1 MIRLSWRQFQA
12 QAAVACGLLVA
23 VLILFATTRGN
34 IDHLY
39 TVFAQANA
47 ACVNNPNCPGVSINL
62 SKLDQLLELIGTA
75 LVVVPALVGVFWGAP
90 LIAREFENGTHR
102 LAWTQSV
109 TRTQW
114 LAAKLAVVGLGS
126 VVVTGLLSLLVTWW
140 SSPIDRAHTNR
151 FGSGLFGERNIT
163 PLGYAAFGFALGVV
177 AGLLIRRTL
186 PAMAATI
193 VGFLAVRMAFTYV
206 VRPNIFSP
214 RHKTFAL
221 DPNNMG
227 FGSNNGAPATLMPNP
242 PNLPNAW
249 VYSTRVIDNA
259 GHGLS
264 SQTVATTCP
273 TLPFPGSGGGPPP
286 GSGTR
291 VRVAGP
297 GGVQDALHDCVTK
310 LSASYHEVVTYQPAN
325 RYWTLQWGETAVYFA
340 AALVIAGFC
349 FWWVRHRAR

>member
-12 QAAVACGLLVA
+12 QAAIACGLLVA
-23 VLILFATTRGN
+23 VLILFVTTRGN

-39 TVFAQANA
+39 SIYAKANA
-47 ACVNNPNCPGVSINL
+47 ACLVNSNCPGVSINL

-90 LIAREFENGTHR
+90 LIAHEFENGTHR

-109 TRTQW
+109 TRTRW
-114 LAAKLAVVGLGS
+114 LAAKLTVVGVAS

-140 SSPIDRAHTNR
+140 SSPIDRAHQNR

-186 PAMAATI
+186 PAMASTI
-193 VGFLAVRMAFTYV
+193 FVFLAVRLTFTYA

-214 RHKTFAL
+214 HHKTLAL

-227 FGSNNGAPATLMPNP
+227 FGSSNGGPATLMPNP

-249 VYSTRVIDNA
+249 VYSTHVVDNA
-259 GHGLS
+259 GHGLT
-264 SQTVATTCP
+264 SQTVAAACP
-273 TLPFPGSGGGPPP
+273 SLPFPGGGGPP

-291 VRVAGP
+291 VRIAAP
-297 GGVQDALHDCVTK
+297 GDVQNALQTCVTK
-310 LSASYHEVVTYQPAN
+310 LGATYHEVVAYQPAN

-340 AALVIAGFC
+340 AALTLAGFC
-349 FWWVRHRAR
+349 FWWIRRRAK